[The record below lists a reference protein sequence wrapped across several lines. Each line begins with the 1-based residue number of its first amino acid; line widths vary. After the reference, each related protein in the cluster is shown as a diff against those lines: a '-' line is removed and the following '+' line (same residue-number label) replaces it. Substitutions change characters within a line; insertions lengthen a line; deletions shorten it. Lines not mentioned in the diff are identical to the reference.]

1 MKFFP
6 KYKLISKCFCDCLS
20 SHMVNIRQDQVVFGC
35 TSPRERHLT
44 DQGVIFLGLQQWED
58 DLLQIWTMRDE
69 HRFFF
74 SSDKHVTRTI
84 WSFFKSAW
92 KTIWIQIMFSR
103 RSCLLAL
110 CLSPLCVDKPQSRV
124 KRPSEADWS
133 QCQQSWD
140 SFQPKAVQPVW
151 NVCQAVE
158 RNSQRSYQNI

>member
-1 MKFFP
+1 MIVSLHIWLIFGSTKLCLVVHHHVKDIWLIRVWYFWGCSNGKMTFCKFEQWG
-6 KYKLISKCFCDCLS
+6 
-20 SHMVNIRQDQVVFGC
+20 MN
-35 TSPRERHLT
+35 T
-44 DQGVIFLGLQQWED
+44 D
-58 DLLQIWTMRDE
+58 
-69 HRFFF
+69 FFF